1 MVFFHR
7 LTDIVTCNLSSLLS
21 AAADPRTA
29 IDAIVREINEGLAG
43 ARRSTTTAAAQI
55 DRIATELEE
64 HRRHAAEWLAQ
75 ARTELTA
82 GREDAARTA
91 LVRKQEVDAVV
102 AGLEQQ
108 QTAARATHEHLVTV
122 LRALEGR
129 LAEARRRQRELASP
143 TAANEPVAAGES
155 GLPGARHAA
164 AEWVLDGGRA
174 AQVEAELAALR
185 AELDRGG

>member
-1 MVFFHR
+1 MVYFHR
-7 LTDIVTCNLSSLLS
+7 LTDIVTCNLSSLLG
-21 AAADPRTA
+21 AAEDPRSA
-29 IDAIVREINEGLAG
+29 IEDIVREMSEGLAG
-43 ARRSTTTAAAQI
+43 ARRSVTTAAGQI
-55 DRIATELEE
+55 DRIVGELEE
-64 HRRHAAEWLAQ
+64 HRRHAADWLAQ
-75 ARTELTA
+75 ARTELAA

-108 QTAARATHEHLVTV
+108 QAAARSTHEHLVTV

-129 LAEARRRQRELASP
+129 LAEACRKQRELAASP
-143 TAANEPVAAGES
+143 ASGGTDAAGES
-155 GLPGARHAA
+155 LAPDARHAP

-185 AELDRGG
+185 AELGRTS